1 MHRAGKS
8 AVHGFIQGRL
18 QETRQ
23 LGSLAWVHQRPV
35 PVIDA

>member
-1 MHRAGKS
+1 MHCAGKS
-8 AVHGFIQGRL
+8 AVHDVFQGRL

-35 PVIDA
+35 QATDA